1 MNAPTFRN
9 DWRQRFPFW
18 RERTHV
24 YRNGVHAVPIVAV
37 TDCWVYVPLDWL
49 GDAKV
54 APDRVT
60 RGDCHALPR
69 LKLEQEGRF
78 RRRGASYSVEQSADP
93 VPEQQS
99 APTTRK
105 SAADLRR
112 IMQREHPDKGGNVE
126 AFIQAKRELD
136 RLRG

>member
-1 MNAPTFRN
+1 MNAPTFRS
-9 DWRQRFPFW
+9 DWRERFPFW
-18 RERTHV
+18 RERTHL
-24 YRNGVHAVPIVAV
+24 YRNGFHAVPIVAV

-54 APDRVT
+54 TPDRVA
-60 RGDCHALPR
+60 RGDCQALPR

-78 RRRGASYSVEQSADP
+78 RKRGAHYSIEPPADP
-93 VPEQQS
+93 EPVQS

-105 SAADLRR
+105 SVADLRR

-126 AFIQAKRELD
+126 AFIRAKREFD